1 MSGLRAYG
9 VWSGIQI
16 LWLVKLLH
24 ITNLYL
30 LGVYLVVFFLG
41 GVLFLFLFQRILD
54 DDINRKLHE
63 RKDYLVK
70 QMTEPDSLL
79 RYQNFSANTLSIEKT
94 RNHLLQPEV
103 VSDTVLFDE
112 IEHKEIHYR
121 QLVFFVAAGE
131 ATYKLHI
138 RRALVEHKDLTKGV
152 FLLEVFLFVAFVA
165 ILSFLNDQL
174 SKRIWRPFY
183 AIVDRINNYSVD
195 RAENLS
201 LSRGRIDEFNDLAA
215 SIERMSHK
223 INQEFNAQKEFI
235 ENASHEI
242 QTPLAIIRNKLEE
255 LLQLPELK
263 EHHVQSITKASLAAN
278 RLSRLNESL
287 LILSR
292 IENRQFH
299 VVEDMNMNEL
309 IDIHL
314 NNFDEL
320 IQMKG
325 IRIVRSMEDLV
336 IAKMNPYLAEILIEN
351 IITNA
356 IKHNQQNGTI
366 RVTTEKNRIEISNTG
381 SHATT
386 DISSLFKRFAKA
398 DHKSSSLG
406 LGLAIVK
413 AICDTYEMEVH
424 YSIDGENHI
433 ITVGFRT

>member
-1 MSGLRAYG
+1 M
-9 VWSGIQI
+9 
-16 LWLVKLLH
+16 KLLH
-24 ITNLYL
+24 VTNLYL

-41 GVLFLFLFQRILD
+41 GVLFLYLFQRILD

-63 RKDYLVK
+63 RKDYVVK

-79 RYQNFSANTLSIEKT
+79 RYQKFSANTLDIEKT
-94 RNHLLQPEV
+94 TPGFVQPEV
-103 VSDTVLFDE
+103 ISDTVLFDE

-121 QLVFFVAAGE
+121 QLVFGMAAGG

-138 RRALVEHKDLTKGV
+138 RRTLVEHENLTEGV
-152 FLLEVFLFVAFVA
+152 FLLEVFLFVALVA

-174 SKRIWRPFY
+174 SKRIWHPFY
-183 AIVDRINNYSVD
+183 VIVDRINNYRVD
-195 RAENLS
+195 RAENLNF
-201 LSRGRIDEFNDLAA
+201 SRGRIDEFNDLGS

-255 LLQLPELK
+255 LLQLPELT
-263 EHHVQSITKASLAAN
+263 EHQMQAITKASLAAN

-299 VVEDMNMNEL
+299 AVEDIVMNEL
-309 IDIHL
+309 IDLHL
-314 NNFDEL
+314 KNFEEL

-325 IRIVRSMEDLV
+325 IRVVRSMREV
-336 IAKMNPYLAEILIEN
+336 VHAKMNPYLAEMLIEN

-356 IKHNQQNGTI
+356 IKHNQQDGRIAVETG
-366 RVTTEKNRIEISNTG
+366 ENRIVVTNTG
-381 SHATT
+381 IRSTANVN
-386 DISSLFKRFAKA
+386 SLFKRFAKA
-398 DHKSSSLG
+398 DHKSTSLG

-413 AICDTYEMEVH
+413 AICDTYNLPID
-424 YSIDGENHI
+424 YSIEGGSHK
-433 ITVGFRT
+433 ITVEFRA